1 MTAVEN
7 KLMMILM
14 RLALSDSASSGL
26 SRPSGETEVN
36 LLPRQKSELKTELVK
51 GSIEQ
56 ASPDIKSPE

>member
-26 SRPSGETEVN
+26 SRPSGLT
-36 LLPRQKSELKTELVK
+36 RQNSQCEQDTKTVSMPSSDKPHSRGNGE
-51 GSIEQ
+51 
-56 ASPDIKSPE
+56 